1 MFDNYIMVILNKV
14 NNLLWSE
21 TECRMYL
28 SSLNKL
34 FIVCCLLFIS
44 VATAQVYPVQVTP
57 QLVPPYSFRL
67 SDYKTAT
74 NEKLILNLLLTDAQ
88 ESGRQVRLKMYME
101 GQGLHIQTLDFVA
114 GASPI
119 LLDGGINL
127 RLTNLELQ
135 PYFELTNLVGI
146 SPVQYGQSLPE
157 GKYDI
162 CFEVYDML
170 SGKRISKKN
179 CATMFLILNDPPF
192 LNVPGRGDLVTAQNP
207 QNIVFNWTPRHFNA
221 PSVQYEFTLKELWD
235 KGMDPQAAF
244 MASPPLYQTTT
255 FATTLL
261 YGPADIQLLEGKTY
275 AWQVRAF
282 TGDGATSTS
291 LFRNNGYSEVYH
303 FTYTA
308 NCSAPM
314 YVLSEAKNSR
324 TVRITWQN
332 GTHLRYQ
339 LQYRKKGYGE
349 EDWFEFWTQN
359 SEVTIQNLEA
369 GQAYEFRVGGEC
381 TPQAGLAYS
390 AVHEFTMPTEEEMA
404 YYNCGMPPEVEID
417 NQDPL
422 PNLGVNEV
430 FTAGDFPITVKWVDD
445 HGGGR
450 FSGWGFMTVPYLADT
465 KIRVEFENIKIN
477 TDHQMVE
484 GMVETSYDGNWS
496 GVVDVDQA
504 IEDVVQLFTDI
515 AELLSNYTGTEEE
528 VTLLQELNQKQ
539 DAYISELISSPYITI
554 ETKNELVADQ
564 EVYKTVSNDLIAE
577 STDADGY
584 DTGSGMAAQVIQKNK
599 ELQTSMTKAEDE
611 VFVGESFAAINNDPS
626 FKGTFENLKKLIEYF
641 KETKELCEEE
651 GWASYQ
657 DQGIVPWCIWKE
669 AEIPELLYHTKLDL
683 PFVSGVIDGIYQE
696 GEGIVKLPQMLY
708 QLGNGIND
716 FIYAYTWA
724 YLQCT
729 PGKVK
734 LNEERLGKLLDKL
747 EAEKKE
753 DGIWSWVKTQWY
765 SLENYVANLQ
775 KQNCEDAAKLRHE
788 IDELIAYVQEIE
800 NIKNLIEE
808 VRENLADYWSQ
819 IEQKTNVGRYEEG
832 KIVVVVGS
840 LFISVGALAATKIGR
855 VKQILQKLHSFT
867 KGQWDEF
874 FGEVGVRLGRNGN
887 LFSKFGQKLDEIG
900 EVLEN
905 GLVKGKYSG
914 RVFNPNNAGGAIKSL
929 NWENAIIKK
938 ENIEIVKKH
947 LGRLESDPWNDAMI
961 KRLEDIEGGKIVPTD
976 YDKKFITHEIGEFE
990 RYKELGYENTHYS
1003 EIPEEVWNNA
1013 HSATLEDYSIS
1024 DYIIKPDGMR
1034 DYQLYHP
1041 DVQQIPE

>member
-1 MFDNYIMVILNKV
+1 MFDNYIIVILNKV
-14 NNLLWSE
+14 KNLLWSE

-74 NEKLILNLLLTDAQ
+74 NEKMILNLLLTDVQ

-146 SPVQYGQSLPE
+146 SPAQYGQPLPE

-170 SGKRISKKN
+170 SGKRISKKS
-179 CATMFLILNDPPF
+179 CATMFLLLNDPPF

-235 KGMDPQAAF
+235 TGIDPQAAF

-282 TGDGATSTS
+282 TGDGGTSTS
-291 LFRNNGYSEVYH
+291 LFRNNGQSEVYH

-349 EDWFEFWTQN
+349 KDWFEFWTQN

-369 GQAYEFRVGGEC
+369 GQTYEFRVGGEC

-422 PNLGVNEV
+422 PNLEANEV

-465 KIRVEFENIKIN
+465 KIRVEFKNIKIN

-484 GMVETSYDGNWS
+484 GMVETSYDANWS
-496 GVVDVDQA
+496 GIVYVDEFIQD
-504 IEDVVQLFTDI
+504 ISHLLTELFSQKE
-515 AELLSNYTGTEEE
+515 ELLEQLS
-528 VTLLQELNQKQ
+528 
-539 DAYISELISSPYITI
+539 
-554 ETKNELVADQ
+554 
-564 EVYKTVSNDLIAE
+564 
-577 STDADGY
+577 DADGFEEQQGIISQINNLEVTIGQQI
-584 DTGSGMAAQVIQKNK
+584 DQIPNK
-599 ELQTSMTKAEDE
+599 ENLPQELQDELESLKQEGSIVSSSELTPQEIETLSNADTKRRERIKEIAAIAED
-611 VFVGESFAAINNDPS
+611 GLRNKD
-626 FKGTFENLKKLIEYF
+626 FK
-641 KETKELCEEE
+641 
-651 GWASYQ
+651 
-657 DQGIVPWCIWKE
+657 
-669 AEIPELLYHTKLDL
+669 
-683 PFVSGVIDGIYQE
+683 IDYCDS
-696 GEGIVKLPQMLY
+696 IVKFDKH
-708 QLGNGIND
+708 NEIIKECN
-716 FIYAYTWA
+716 
-724 YLQCT
+724 
-729 PGKVK
+729 K
-734 LNEERLGKLLDKL
+734 LKLRY
-747 EAEKKE
+747 KKE
-753 DGIWSWVKTQWY
+753 DSTATKTVQMKLRVIPNDEAKDLFFPSKDSWKSVKYNEDWEVDFDSIPSGEYLAELKVNDTIYKHEFRMQKECTSGYCCEVCGRDLTVTLAKLKKIFEDSESEYLTTNTATIFTKALKDGGFTTCKQHAHFFSQIILECNNFKDFEEGYWFKLLNIYDTFGRQTGNDTQETIYSQSFWDDEKYINYISSNKCPHRYIKKPEDTTSTKYKTSTDKITKSRGSLSISFPKSFSKSKDSTAVYNLKRINSEANGENLFNLVYKNKNGNNKDGDGWKYKGRGIIQLTGR
-765 SLENYVANLQ
+765 ENYRNASTKANATYGTIFDWETNPEQLATDTESIIYSATSWFLNNFKPISTLDNMISYQ
-775 KQNCEDAAKLRHE
+775 VTKKVNTASDKKEQRKQNYDRLISDIKL
-788 IDELIAYVQEIE
+788 Y
-800 NIKNLIEE
+800 KC
-808 VRENLADYWSQ
+808 
-819 IEQKTNVGRYEEG
+819 
-832 KIVVVVGS
+832 
-840 LFISVGALAATKIGR
+840 
-855 VKQILQKLHSFT
+855 
-867 KGQWDEF
+867 
-874 FGEVGVRLGRNGN
+874 
-887 LFSKFGQKLDEIG
+887 
-900 EVLEN
+900 
-905 GLVKGKYSG
+905 
-914 RVFNPNNAGGAIKSL
+914 
-929 NWENAIIKK
+929 
-938 ENIEIVKKH
+938 
-947 LGRLESDPWNDAMI
+947 
-961 KRLEDIEGGKIVPTD
+961 
-976 YDKKFITHEIGEFE
+976 DKK
-990 RYKELGYENTHYS
+990 
-1003 EIPEEVWNNA
+1003 
-1013 HSATLEDYSIS
+1013 
-1024 DYIIKPDGMR
+1024 
-1034 DYQLYHP
+1034 
-1041 DVQQIPE
+1041 